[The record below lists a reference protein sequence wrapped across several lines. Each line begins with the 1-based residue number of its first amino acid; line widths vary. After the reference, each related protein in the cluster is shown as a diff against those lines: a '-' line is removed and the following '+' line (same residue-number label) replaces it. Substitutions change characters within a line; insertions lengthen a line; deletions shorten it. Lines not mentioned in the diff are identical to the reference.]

1 MLARGGDGR
10 RGTLLSPRM
19 RTPPI
24 EGLETLTDRDLATL
38 RERFQRL
45 GFLPEV
51 LARAESVAPG
61 QLDAVSL
68 PLVRWTLTRA
78 GDVASRLA
86 LLFSYGE
93 GLPVSAVESD
103 LGASLLTRLGESGLL
118 VKDGADR
125 VRCPFRLV
133 PLEGLWIAG
142 DEPSAGQDAVMGPGP
157 TTLELLGQLPS
168 RASGATL
175 DIGTGAGTL
184 ALVLATRGAD
194 PVVAT
199 DLNAR
204 ATALAAFNARLND
217 RVLDVRRG
225 DLTAPVQG
233 ERFRCVVSQPAFV
246 FHPPGTEE
254 VTFLHGGARGD
265 ELTFRL
271 LRELPPLLAPDG
283 LGLVMFDTPLERE
296 APVVSR
302 VREAVAAPGLDVV
315 VLAAPGASAGAQAV
329 AYAALEDPTL
339 GDRYAE
345 AVARNRMH
353 LESLGTREW
362 VRALAVVRPARL
374 PDSPL
379 TVQLPVE
386 GLRTAPDALETLL
399 GGLELAA
406 LSDDALRRAAVR
418 PLAALQL
425 QGEVTLGGDLVALE
439 ARPPR
444 GSLAAGCG
452 LDGDALALLGAL
464 EEAPDVARALSALPE
479 PRSGTWLTRIREL
492 ASRGLLV
499 RRR

>member
-1 MLARGGDGR
+1 MLARGGDAR

-24 EGLETLTDRDLATL
+24 DGLETLNDRDLAAL

-68 PLVRWTLTRA
+68 PLVRWTLRHA
-78 GDVASRLA
+78 GDSASRLA
-86 LLFSYGE
+86 LLFSYGD
-93 GLPVSAVESD
+93 GLPVSELEPD
-103 LGASLLTRLGESGLL
+103 LGAGLLTRLGAAGLL
-118 VKDGADR
+118 VKDGDR

-133 PLEGLWIAG
+133 PLEGLWLAG

-168 RASGATL
+168 RAPGPAL

-184 ALVLATRGAD
+184 ALVLATRGAA

-217 RVLDVRRG
+217 RPLDVRRG
-225 DLTAPVQG
+225 DLTSPVQG
-233 ERFRCVVSQPAFV
+233 ERFRWVVSQPAFV
-246 FHPPGTEE
+246 FHPPGAEE

-271 LRELPPLLAPDG
+271 FRELPPLLAPDG
-283 LGLVMFDTPLERE
+283 LGLVMFDTPLERD

-302 VREAVAAPGLDVV
+302 VRAALAAPDLDVI

-329 AYAALEDPTL
+329 AYAALEDPSL

-345 AVARNRMH
+345 AVTRNRAH

-374 PDSPL
+374 QGSPL
-379 TVQLPVE
+379 TVQLPVDR
-386 GLRTAPDALETLL
+386 LRAAPDALEQLL

-406 LSDDALRRAAVR
+406 LPDDALRPAVVR
-418 PLAALQL
+418 PLPALQL

-439 ARPPR
+439 ARPAR
-444 GSLAAGCG
+444 GSLAAGCA

-464 EEAPDVARALSALPE
+464 EDAPDVAHALSALPE
-479 PRSGTWLTRIREL
+479 PRSGSWLARIREL